1 MKSPLIYAYLGDCIY
16 EFYVRRFLISKNI
29 CKLKDLQKES
39 LKYVSAVSQRKIY
52 EKLRDL
58 NFWTPEEEEI
68 IKWGRNAHGSKA
80 KHADIVTYRMATG
93 LEALFGYLYYE
104 GKEERIEEIMEEV
117 FKYESLW

>member
-1 MKSPLIYAYLGDCIY
+1 MKNALIYAYLGDAIY

-58 NFWTPEEEEI
+58 KFWIPEEEEI

-93 LEALFGYLYYE
+93 LEALFGYLYYD

>member
-1 MKSPLIYAYLGDCIY
+1 MKNALIYAYLGDAIY

-58 NFWTPEEEEI
+58 NFWIPEEEEI

-93 LEALFGYLYYE
+93 LEALFGYLYYD
-104 GKEERIEEIMEEV
+104 GKVERIEEIMEEV

>member
-104 GKEERIEEIMEEV
+104 GKEERIEEIMKEV

>member
-58 NFWTPEEEEI
+58 NFWTLEEEEI

>member
-58 NFWTPEEEEI
+58 KFWTPEEEEI